1 MNELLDLLIQYAKLQ
16 KGYEDMAENAKRME
30 QWQFYDEHIASALE
44 QKQKVEEIKQE
55 ILKLVPKKIYI

>member
-30 QWQFYDEHIASALE
+30 QWQFYDEHIASALL
-44 QKQKVEEIKQE
+44 QKEKVENIKQE
-55 ILKLVPKKIYI
+55 ILKLIP

>member
-30 QWQFYDEHIASALE
+30 QWEFYDEHIASSIALKE
-44 QKQKVEEIKQE
+44 KVENIKQE
-55 ILKLVPKKIYI
+55 ILRLIP